1 MMVRQAHHKMAKMF
15 SIVVAM
21 DDRRGIGANGV
32 LPWHLPED
40 LKHFKDITAKTS
52 GPSRKNAVIMGRK
65 TWESLPK
72 KFRPL
77 PDRLNVVLSRNAGFE
92 APGALIESTLERA
105 MDVLEKNSKIEN
117 IFVIGGAQIY
127 TYALHHP
134 LCQRLL
140 ITFVRGDFTCD
151 VFFPPFPNRFK
162 EVHRTPVLSGS
173 GPSYCFAE
181 FSVLGK

>member
-1 MMVRQAHHKMAKMF
+1 MAKMF

-21 DDRRGIGANGV
+21 DDRRGIGKNGT

-40 LKHFKDITAKTS
+40 LKHFKDITAGTS

-65 TWESLPK
+65 TWESLPE

-77 PDRLNVVLSRNAGFE
+77 PNRLNVVLSRNAGFE
-92 APGALIESTLERA
+92 AQGALIEPTLEKA
-105 MDVLEKNSKIEN
+105 MDALEKDPQIEN

-140 ITFVRGDFTCD
+140 ITFVRGDFACD
-151 VFFPPFPNRFK
+151 AFFPPLPNRFK
-162 EVHRTPVLSGS
+162 EVRRTSVLSGS
-173 GPSYCFAE
+173 GLSYYFAE
-181 FSVLGK
+181 FSVLVN

>member
-1 MMVRQAHHKMAKMF
+1 MTKTF

-21 DDRRGIGANGV
+21 DDRRGIGKNGT

-52 GPSRKNAVIMGRK
+52 GPSKKNAVIMGRK
-65 TWESLPK
+65 TWESLPG

-77 PDRLNVVLSRNAGFE
+77 PDRLNVVLSRNAGFK
-92 APGALIESTLERA
+92 AQALIEPTLERA
-105 MDVLEKNSKIEN
+105 MDVLDKDPKIEN

-127 TYALHHP
+127 TYALDHP
-134 LCQRLL
+134 LCRRLFV
-140 ITFVRGDFTCD
+140 TFVGGDFACD
-151 VFFPPFPNRFK
+151 AFFPPLPNRFK
-162 EVHRTPVLSGS
+162 EVRRTPVLSGS

-181 FSVLGK
+181 FSVLAK